1 MDSTTAQNRSPVIGI
16 TDRVSC
22 FREDKS
28 RVSVLVMVFYPRV
41 RDEHWLRDKRDEGK
55 IVVLEDESM
64 WGIHPADWLVTSHW
78 LRISNI
84 TVSHTQNEGYVYSLT
99 NTMEGETARANYLGQ
114 SMPGKTIA
122 SNAA

>member
-1 MDSTTAQNRSPVIGI
+1 
-16 TDRVSC
+16 
-22 FREDKS
+22 
-28 RVSVLVMVFYPRV
+28 
-41 RDEHWLRDKRDEGK
+41 
-55 IVVLEDESM
+55 VVLEDESM
-64 WGIHPADWLVTSHW
+64 WEIHPADWLVTSHW